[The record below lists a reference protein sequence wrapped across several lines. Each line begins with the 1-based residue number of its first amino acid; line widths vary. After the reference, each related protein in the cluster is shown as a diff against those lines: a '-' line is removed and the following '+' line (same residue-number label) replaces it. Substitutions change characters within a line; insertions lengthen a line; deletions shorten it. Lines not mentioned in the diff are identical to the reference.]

1 MVSEDRMKQI
11 EAYVSDW
18 EGALVRSQE
27 QLAYLQK
34 LKSLNAK
41 NTDQTSCE
49 ILDDRIFQEDYAVRQ
64 FQKVLLRAQ
73 HQLGLA
79 RSGHEV

>member
-1 MVSEDRMKQI
+1 MASEERIKQI
-11 EAYVSDW
+11 EAYVSYW
-18 EGALVRSQE
+18 EGALARSQE

-34 LKSLNAK
+34 IKSLNAQI
-41 NTDQTSCE
+41 TDQAGSE

-64 FQKVLLRAQ
+64 FQKGLLRAQ